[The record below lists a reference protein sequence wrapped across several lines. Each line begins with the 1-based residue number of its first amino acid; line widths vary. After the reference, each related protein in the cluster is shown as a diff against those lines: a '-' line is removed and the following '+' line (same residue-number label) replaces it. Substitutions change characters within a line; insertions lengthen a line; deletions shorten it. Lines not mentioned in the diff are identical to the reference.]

1 MRYIID
7 EMKNDPRNKKNTR
20 NDILSVFKH
29 EILTPLVPISG
40 HAQMLSDKGFLG
52 HLNKSQLESIE
63 EISINVRKLEDVI
76 NKVLELQAVE
86 KHLVVYHMNKTNVR
100 NVAESLLSEIQ
111 QDMKNEPEIINLIP
125 DELSVITDGTCL
137 KRVLKYFLDNSID
150 FVPAGKGRIEVGAY
164 FKDSNVIFYV
174 KDNGIG
180 IPKDKQGNIFKKF
193 YQIDSS
199 YTRTHVGM
207 GLGLAICKGIIEGLG
222 GKIWFESKQ
231 GEGTTFYF
239 SLPINDKS

>member
-1 MRYIID
+1 
-7 EMKNDPRNKKNTR
+7 
-20 NDILSVFKH
+20 
-29 EILTPLVPISG
+29 
-40 HAQMLSDKGFLG
+40 
-52 HLNKSQLESIE
+52 
-63 EISINVRKLEDVI
+63 
-76 NKVLELQAVE
+76 
-86 KHLVVYHMNKTNVR
+86 MNKTNVR

-239 SLPINDKS
+239 SIPA

>member
-1 MRYIID
+1 
-7 EMKNDPRNKKNTR
+7 
-20 NDILSVFKH
+20 
-29 EILTPLVPISG
+29 
-40 HAQMLSDKGFLG
+40 MLSDPEMMGK
-52 HLNKSQLESIE
+52 LNFEQLQSINEIYLNTIRLERLIADVLDAQKLDMNRMHFNKTEFDVRNFILSIE
-63 EISINVRKLEDVI
+63 TDLSHVMKEKQTKFVNNV
-76 NKVLELQAVE
+76 N
-86 KHLVVYHMNKTNVR
+86 HFHMNSDKDRLYQVLN
-100 NVAESLLSEIQ
+100 
-111 QDMKNEPEIINLIP
+111 NLI
-125 DELSVITDGTCL
+125 
-137 KRVLKYFLDNSID
+137 RNSID

-193 YQIDSS
+193 YQIDTSAS
-199 YTRTHVGM
+199 RKHGGT

-239 SLPINDKS
+239 GLPINDKS